1 MPHLRNILRCLWWL
15 RVIVLYL
22 MIGLYDQLG
31 LVLGLRVLG
40 LLDVLVE
47 LPCLLL
53 HPH

>member
-1 MPHLRNILRCLWWL
+1 VVVVRGC
-15 RVIVLYL
+15 IVLDL

-31 LVLGLRVLG
+31 LILGLKVLG

-47 LPCLLL
+47 LPCLFI

>member
-1 MPHLRNILRCLWWL
+1 VVVARDCL
-15 RVIVLYL
+15 VLDL

-31 LVLGLRVLG
+31 LVLGLKVLG